1 MIDHQPQSADVE
13 APEPI
18 DLREMLARGVHIYW
32 RHAPAIIAVVATVSV
47 PASVVRAVAQG
58 HRPAEVAAGAL
69 QAFAYLVSIGL
80 VIQIVVAA
88 LAHEPVTVRGA
99 FAALRP
105 RAGRLAVTSLMVG
118 AVVLLGTF
126 TLLLPGVLFYT
137 WFAFAVPIAVLED
150 HRVMHSMA
158 ISRDTV
164 RGSWWRV
171 FGILLLALV
180 IESISSGVVQNACSP
195 VTDTSVGAN
204 VVVTTLAG
212 LVLTPVFGLIGALL
226 YLDERIRRPL
236 RAEATP

>member
-1 MIDHQPQSADVE
+1 M
-13 APEPI
+13 
-18 DLREMLARGVHIYW
+18 
-32 RHAPAIIAVVATVSV
+32 VATVSV

-88 LAHEPVTVRGA
+88 LAHEPITVRGA

-212 LVLTPVFGLIGALL
+212 LVLDAGVRPDRRAPLPGRAHPTAAARRGYALT
-226 YLDERIRRPL
+226 IRRKPMCRVEVSTASPC
-236 RAEATP
+236 RAAGR